1 MINDKSDHNRCRHKT
16 WASSEIIPSVYKR
29 SRLKGSIKSDNQFSA
44 VFCKYT
50 WAMMLIWSAYCLNM
64 MDHGFDWIFPVTTWI
79 RLNWRKCILVH
90 NFLLVWSSQSLLW
103 KRLAW
108 LPWTDSNGESWKSI
122 IETYKWEVRGKAS
135 VTEWLTRIYAEHLAM

>member
-1 MINDKSDHNRCRHKT
+1 MINQTITGAGIKP

-29 SRLKGSIKSDNQFSA
+29 SRLKGSIKSDNQFYA

-79 RLNWRKCILVH
+79 ELNWRKCILVH

-108 LPWTDSNGESWKSI
+108 LPWADIIGRVGKSTI
-122 IETYKWEVRGKAS
+122 FWRKIRSIRSFKTNSGKGLLFYLEFIS
-135 VTEWLTRIYAEHLAM
+135 YL